1 MNSLSGY
8 VKIHR
13 KMLGWG
19 WYHDSTVKSVFLHL
33 LLTASFKPAEWN
45 GRTIRSGQTVTST
58 QRLADVLGISR
69 QQARTALDKL
79 KATNEITIETTNKY
93 SVITIVNWG
102 GYQDLTGDDV
112 CGATDKATD
121 EQPANNQQSTNNQ
134 PTDNQ
139 QITNKQPHLKNVN
152 NDKNVK
158 NDNNKNTM
166 CKAEALALFER
177 LWQIYP
183 NKKGKGQ
190 VSETQKKRLL
200 SIGEPA
206 LVKAIERYSAE
217 LKKDADWRKPQNG
230 STFFNSGYVDYLD
243 ANYKGGYDPESLK
256 DIGGEQYESMFD
268 RRLREKKERG
278 EINVDG
284 PEPEYP
290 F

>member
-13 KMLGWG
+13 KMLDWG
-19 WYHDSTVKSVFLHL
+19 WYHDSAVKSVFLHL

-79 KATNEITIETTNKY
+79 KATNEITVETTNKY

-102 GYQDLTGDDV
+102 CYQDLTGNDV
-112 CGATDKATD
+112 CRATDKPTY
-121 EQPANNQQSTNNQ
+121 EQ

-139 QITNKQPHLKNVN
+139 QITNNQPHLNNVN
-152 NDKNVK
+152 NDENV
-158 NDNNKNTM
+158 NNNNKNTM

-243 ANYKGGYDPESLK
+243 ANYKGGYDPESLE

-268 RRLREKKERG
+268 KRLREKRERG

>member
-13 KMLGWG
+13 KMLDWG
-19 WYHDSTVKSVFLHL
+19 WYHDSAVKSVFLHL

-45 GRTIRSGQTVTST
+45 GRSIKSGQTVTST

-79 KATNEITIETTNKY
+79 KATNEITVETTNKY

-158 NDNNKNTM
+158 NDNTKNTM

-243 ANYKGGYDPESLK
+243 ANYKGGYDPESLE

-268 RRLREKKERG
+268 KRLREKRERG

>member
-13 KMLGWG
+13 KMLDWG
-19 WYHDSTVKSVFLHL
+19 WYHDSAVKSVFLHL

-268 RRLREKKERG
+268 KLAREKIERG
-278 EINVDG
+278 EINVDE
-284 PEPEYP
+284 PEQEYP

>member
-13 KMLGWG
+13 KMLDWG
-19 WYHDSTVKSVFLHL
+19 WYHDSAVKSVFLHL

-93 SVITIVNWG
+93 SVITIVNWCC
-102 GYQDLTGDDV
+102 YQDLTGNDV
-112 CGATDKATD
+112 CRATDKPTY
-121 EQPANNQQSTNNQ
+121 EQ

-139 QITNKQPHLKNVN
+139 QITNNQPHLNNVN
-152 NDKNVK
+152 NDENV
-158 NDNNKNTM
+158 NNNNKNTM

-177 LWQIYP
+177 LWQMYP

-200 SIGEPA
+200 SIGEDA

-243 ANYKGGYDPESLK
+243 ANYKGGYDPESLE

-268 RRLREKKERG
+268 KRLREKRERG